1 MSDYIMTL
9 KDGGVRA
16 IKCDCERSSGC
27 PTCNYGSSYVN
38 FVKIQL
44 DSCTINIGFDM
55 MYHYG
60 LRDHDSNEVISAF
73 EIAQM
78 FDIQDTDITEAQF
91 IGHVVEYIAERAE
104 YHHFSSTS
112 YVIHITRDVS
122 EWFVNDVIDF

>member
-9 KDGGVRA
+9 KDGGVRT
-16 IKCDCERSSGC
+16 IKCDCESSSGC
-27 PTCNYGSSYVN
+27 PTCNYGSSFVN
-38 FVKIQL
+38 FVKIEL

-60 LRDHDSNEVISAF
+60 MREHDVDEAISAY

-91 IGHVVEYIAERAE
+91 IGHVAKYIAELAD
-104 YHHFSSTS
+104 YHHYSDTS
-112 YVIHITRDVS
+112 YIIHITRDVS
-122 EWFVNDVIDF
+122 EHFVEEVINF